1 MPLNINE
8 FKSSFSESLPITHY
22 EMIVNPPGNAGGGQ
36 EINLR
41 TESIMLPGVS
51 FFSVDNYS
59 AYGNGLMYNIPYRYS
74 PQEISVVH
82 TIDEDANMIS
92 IFRDWTNKIIDLNGD
107 DKFGAKYFKDYVVE
121 GQIIVFNRQLQSA
134 TKKIKLFD
142 LYPISVEPIN
152 MSWGQNDDIAKLA
165 VSYRFTRYEMN

>member
-8 FKSSFSESLPITHY
+8 FKNQFSESLPITHY
-22 EMIVNPPGNAGGGQ
+22 EMSVNPPGSAEGG
-36 EINLR
+36 EAIRLR

-74 PQEISVVH
+74 AQEITVIH
-82 TIDEDANMIS
+82 TIDQDANMIS
-92 IFRDWTNKIIDLNGD
+92 LFRNWANKIIDLDGD
-107 DKFGAKYFKDYVVE
+107 QKFGAKYFKDYTVD
-121 GQIIVFNRQLQSA
+121 GQIIVYNRKLESA

-142 LYPISVEPIN
+142 LFPTAVDPIS
-152 MSWGQNDDIAKLA
+152 MSWGNNDDIAKIG
-165 VSYRFTRYEMN
+165 VSYRFTRYEMS